1 MTSRTYNLGARATAQ
16 EATRDRIVEVTKGFL
31 MDRWY
36 DEMTLRDIAADS
48 GVSLQ
53 TVVNHF
59 GSKDGVAAAA
69 VERLS
74 EDILARREV
83 EAGDI
88 AAAVGAI
95 VDDYEVTGDMTIRS
109 LALAERIPVIAGFMS
124 LGAASHRDWVE
135 RFFAHRLPRPG
146 SAREVRVTQYAAL
159 LDVYMWKLMRRDR
172 GMSQDEVAA
181 AMLELVEA
189 LDTNDVNHDKTK

>member
-36 DEMTLRDIAADS
+36 DEMTLRDIAAES

-69 VERLS
+69 VESLS
-74 EDILARREV
+74 EDIIARRGV
-83 EAGDI
+83 EPGDI

-95 VDDYEVTGDMTIRS
+95 VDDYELTGDMTIRA
-109 LALAERIPVIAGFMS
+109 LALAERIPVIASFMEI
-124 LGAASHRDWVE
+124 GAVNHREWVE
-135 RFFAHRLPRPG
+135 RFFAHRLPRSG
-146 SAREVRVTQYAAL
+146 AAREVRVTQYAAL

-172 GMSQDEVAA
+172 GMTQDEAAA

-189 LDTNDVNHDKTK
+189 LDRTNDNRDKTK